1 MIRENIVEV
10 LETQLA
16 RLLKC
21 NILPQNSYLA
31 GGTAVY
37 FYLKHRVSV
46 DLDFFTP
53 KNFNIDAFVHGIKQC
68 FAEVHVELMEKHT
81 LILYISKQK
90 IKFSL
95 FFFPYE
101 PLHKITSYTLRN
113 DITCPLASLQ
123 DLEAMKAI
131 AISQRGSAKDFI
143 DLYFLLKETN
153 HQYDDILRFVME
165 KYHVEKEYEYQLK
178 TSFIYFDDAE
188 KEIDSIVMIK
198 DRTAPDVFKAEKI
211 KEEEWEKIKAFF
223 KEFIK

>member
-1 MIRENIVEV
+1 MIRGNIVEA
-10 LETQLA
+10 LEGQLA
-16 RLLKC
+16 RLLTC
-21 NILPQNSYLA
+21 DILPQDSFLA

-53 KNFNIDAFVHGIKQC
+53 QNFNIDAFVHSMKQC
-68 FAEVHVELMEKHT
+68 FSGVQVELMEKQT
-81 LILYISKQK
+81 VILYISKQK

-101 PLHKITSYTLRN
+101 PLYELKSYALKK

-143 DLYFLLKETN
+143 DFYFLLQETG
-153 HQYDDILRFVME
+153 HRYDDIIRFVME
-165 KYHVEKEYEYQLK
+165 KYHVEQEYEYQLK

-188 KEIDSIVMIK
+188 KEIDSIVMIRK
-198 DRTAPDVFKAEKI
+198 QTAPAAYKTEKI
-211 KEEEWEKIKAFF
+211 KEEEWRKIKDFF